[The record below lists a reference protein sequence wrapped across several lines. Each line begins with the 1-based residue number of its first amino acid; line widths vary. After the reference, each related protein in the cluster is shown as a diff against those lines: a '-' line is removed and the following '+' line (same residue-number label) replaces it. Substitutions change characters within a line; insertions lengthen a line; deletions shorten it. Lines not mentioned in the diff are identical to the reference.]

1 VLRRRNCPGRAADP
15 LLRLQL
21 VGYREQ
27 VRAQLS
33 GVEVDPLVPNA
44 RPLQALLRTTR
55 YGSRTARGDGAVR
68 GDSTNVGRRL

>member
-1 VLRRRNCPGRAADP
+1 
-15 LLRLQL
+15 
-21 VGYREQ
+21 